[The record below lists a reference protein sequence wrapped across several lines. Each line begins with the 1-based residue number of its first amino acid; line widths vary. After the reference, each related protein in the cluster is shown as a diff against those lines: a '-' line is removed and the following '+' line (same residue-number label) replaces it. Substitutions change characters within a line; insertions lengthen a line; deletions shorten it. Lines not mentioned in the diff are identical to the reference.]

1 MICPSCGRELNPDV
15 NFCYY
20 CGHSFRENV
29 VIERP
34 SETAVNYDVLEAAK
48 LQKETE
54 VPMKTWQWVLYF
66 VTLAI
71 PYLWIIWLIV
81 TVVWAFSTNGTA
93 ERRNIA
99 KAILISL
106 VIIIVLIVV
115 VLSVMI
121 NTYGADGTISRLTGG
136 QITSLDGYFNNK

>member
-1 MICPSCGRELNPDV
+1 M
-15 NFCYY
+15 
-20 CGHSFRENV
+20 